1 MNASIKSFLAA
12 ALGCLLLAACG
23 QSAAPAGSS
32 GPNAASSGAAS
43 SQTSAAW
50 QQVVA
55 DGRREGTLNI
65 LAQGGTDVA
74 KGLTESFQKLYPDIK
89 IELLAGNGSE
99 VASKLLTERAAGRY
113 TSDLIVHGTTTIVSS
128 LLPENAL
135 DPIVPLLTGPNDSDP
150 SKWRTGNY
158 NFADSAGKYDL
169 IFTGGVHIPLIYS
182 PSLASATDIPSF
194 KSLLDPKW
202 KGKIAMYDPRGAG
215 SGLSMATLFYRLPGF
230 GKDFLTQLFA
240 QNVVFTREDR
250 QLADWIARGQYA
262 IGVAQQDFTALEL
275 KKKGVPLEYLPP
287 EAVKEPTYLN
297 SGWGTVAAIN
307 KAPHPNATKLYLDW
321 LLSRDGQGAISEVS
335 GYASRRLDAPTDK
348 LADYVVPKP
357 GVQYIDDASEENQR
371 YKNEVLNLVK
381 TLIPN

>member
-1 MNASIKSFLAA
+1 MRPWSGPCARLPRASTGWTSSPTIAWGCRRWTRPSATPPGRGPKMPSTCPSIPGSRSAALNASIKSFLAA

-215 SGLSMATLFYRLPGF
+215 SGLSMATLF
-230 GKDFLTQLFA
+230 
-240 QNVVFTREDR
+240 
-250 QLADWIARGQYA
+250 
-262 IGVAQQDFTALEL
+262 
-275 KKKGVPLEYLPP
+275 
-287 EAVKEPTYLN
+287 
-297 SGWGTVAAIN
+297 
-307 KAPHPNATKLYLDW
+307 
-321 LLSRDGQGAISEVS
+321 
-335 GYASRRLDAPTDK
+335 
-348 LADYVVPKP
+348 
-357 GVQYIDDASEENQR
+357 
-371 YKNEVLNLVK
+371 
-381 TLIPN
+381 